1 MKKKLIAIAV
11 VTALVPTV
19 AMAESIPYGRIHAS
33 LDSVSGIAA
42 ETNNLSLN
50 TNSSRFGIKGS
61 EELDG
66 GLKAIYQ
73 IEASVSANGI
83 GGGGSVFNG
92 TRDTFVGLA
101 GGFGTLITGR
111 LPAANQYVYDSNLFA
126 DQLGDAAN
134 FTAGA
139 LLGKGRASGAL
150 HYVSPNFSGMTAAL
164 TFLPGKSVTDL
175 VGGVGKNSTGVKLS
189 YAAVGVKASLTTFSV
204 ATVAATVETKVAPM
218 SLAGSYDFGK
228 GMASAQYVK
237 SKTTVGGVDTDTTS
251 VINVGA
257 KFNVS
262 EKDAVKAQMSKA
274 GVSASGAANGATM
287 LAVGFDHGF
296 SKNTG
301 VYVVFAKVSN
311 DTSGT
316 YSMNNWGHQVQ
327 TAAVAIGDNP
337 KGLGVGLTHNF

>member
-11 VTALVPTV
+11 VAALAPTV
-19 AMAESIPYGRIHAS
+19 AMADIFPYGRIHAS

-50 TNSSRFGIKGS
+50 DNSSRFGLKGS
-61 EELDG
+61 EDLDG

-73 IEASVSANGI
+73 IEASVAANGT
-83 GGGGSVFNG
+83 GAGTVFNG
-92 TRDTFVGLA
+92 TRDTYIGLS
-101 GGFGTLITGR
+101 GGFGTLMTGR
-111 LPAANQYVYDSNLFA
+111 LPAANQFVYDSNLFA

-139 LLGKGRASGAL
+139 LAGVGRANGAL

-164 TFLPGKSVTDL
+164 TYLPAKSVNSTL
-175 VGGVGKNSTGVKLS
+175 GVTTGKNSTGIKVS
-189 YAAVGVKASLTTFSV
+189 YAVGGISASLTTFSV
-204 ATVAATVETKVAPM
+204 KDAATKYAPM

-228 GMASAQYVK
+228 GNVSAQYVK
-237 SKTTVGGVDTDTTS
+237 SKTTVGGVDTDTTT
-251 VINVGA
+251 VINVGG

-262 EKDAVKAQMSKA
+262 EKDAVKAQISKA
-274 GVSASGAANGATM
+274 GVSASGASNGATM
-287 LAVGFDHGF
+287 LAVGFDHSL
-296 SKNTG
+296 SKNVG

-311 DTSGT
+311 DTNGT

-327 TAAVAIGDNP
+327 TAAVAVGDNP
-337 KGLGVGLTHNF
+337 KGLGVGLTYNF